1 MVRAEEHIRFRKSL
15 VVLVI
20 DDLTGKPVG
29 ADKVLVSIA
38 GQRPPVVKPDG
49 YRVFVNAR
57 ETSFTLRCRSS
68 VYYPWE
74 EKVDLAE
81 RRPEDILVIRL
92 KPNACYPVPDHVT
105 CVAGQT
111 CPEQRLWF
119 WYPNSGNFR
128 LMQDY
133 KSSGK
138 GHNNIIDI
146 YHSERQEMEG
156 RYFFISGTGKEGKEY
171 FKISGRVDGKYRMDR
186 ELSGDYRKIG
196 TVIVPVYEIT
206 ADGRGEFFLP
216 LAGNDKGIPEKEIRL
231 ACQAEGEQEEKTFTL
246 LAGRINPITL

>member
-1 MVRAEEHIRFRKSL
+1 MTKIEEHIRFGRPL

-49 YRVFVNAR
+49 YRVFVNIR
-57 ETSFTLRCRSS
+57 ETSFNLRCQSS

-74 EKVDLAE
+74 GKVDLTE

-92 KPNACYPVPDHVT
+92 KPNAHYPVPDHIT
-105 CVAGQT
+105 CVAGRT
-111 CPEQRLWF
+111 CPGQRIWF
-119 WYPNSGNFR
+119 WHPDSGNFR

-138 GHNNIIDI
+138 GYNDIIDI

-156 RYFFISGTGKEGKEY
+156 RYFFISGAGKGRKEY

-206 ADGRGEFFLP
+206 ADGKGEFFLP
-216 LAGNDKGIPEKEIRL
+216 LAGNDKGIPEEEIRL
-231 ACQAEGEQEEKTFTL
+231 ACQPEGGQEEKIFTL
-246 LAGRINPITL
+246 LAGRVNPITL